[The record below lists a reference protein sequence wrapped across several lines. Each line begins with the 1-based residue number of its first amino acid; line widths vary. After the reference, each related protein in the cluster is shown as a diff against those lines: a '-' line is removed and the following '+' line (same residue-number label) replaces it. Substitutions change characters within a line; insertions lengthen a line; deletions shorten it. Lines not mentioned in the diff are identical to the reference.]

1 MHSQRVGIFLAA
13 AAGMLGTFL
22 PWLNIPL
29 LGSITG
35 TQGEGW
41 FNGWITFALFGFTL
55 LLTLVGNKQRVLRGG
70 QFFLAMLFSIGAGGI
85 ALWKIIDFHTSIGD
99 TASDNAL
106 SRAVG
111 SVVSVGVGLYLIVLA
126 GIAVVLL
133 GAALRRE

>member
-22 PWLNIPL
+22 PWMNIPII
-29 LGSITG
+29 GSITG

-55 LLTLVGNKQRVLRGG
+55 LLTLVGNKQSVLRGG
-70 QFFLAMLFSIGAGGI
+70 QFLGAMLCSVAAGGI
-85 ALWKIIDFHTSIGD
+85 GLWKIIDFHTSIGD

-106 SRAVG
+106 SRVVG
-111 SVVSVGVGLYLIVLA
+111 SVLSVGVGLYLIVGA
-126 GIAVVLL
+126 GVAVILL
-133 GAALRRE
+133 GSALRRE

>member
-1 MHSQRVGIFLAA
+1 MHGQRVGIFLAA

-55 LLTLVGNKQRVLRGG
+55 LLTLVGNKQQVLRGG
-70 QFFLAMLFSIGAGGI
+70 QFFLAMLLSIGAGGI
-85 ALWKIIDFHTSIGD
+85 ALWKIIDFHRSIGD